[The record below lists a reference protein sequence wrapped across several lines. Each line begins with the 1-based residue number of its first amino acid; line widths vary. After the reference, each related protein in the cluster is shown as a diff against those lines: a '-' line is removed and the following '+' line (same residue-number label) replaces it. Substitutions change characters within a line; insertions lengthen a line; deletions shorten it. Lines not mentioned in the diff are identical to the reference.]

1 MKFVAGMISGIAM
14 AALGATLA
22 LGQAYPSKPIRI
34 VVPFAPGGSTDIL
47 TRTIAQRLGESWGQQ
62 VIADN
67 RAGANGII
75 GADLIAK
82 SAPDGYNLV
91 MGSIGTHA
99 TNASLYAKM
108 PYDTL
113 NDFSPITLA
122 ALVELVLVVH
132 PSVGANSVKELIAL
146 AKAKPG
152 AMNYASGGQGASQ
165 HLAAELFKY
174 MTGVKMEH
182 LAYKGSGAALPD
194 LLSGQVPIMFADM
207 PLVTQH
213 IQGGKLRAL
222 AVAGKQRNR
231 ALPGVPTVAEA
242 GVPGYYALAWYGL
255 FAPAGTPNE
264 IITKLNGE
272 VVRILHVP
280 EVQERLRGIGAD
292 PVGNSPREFSEF
304 QRAEMERWAKV
315 IRAANIHVD

>member
-34 VVPFAPGGSTDIL
+34 VVPCAPGGSTDIL

-132 PSVGANSVKELIAL
+132 PSVAANSVKELIAL

-255 FAPAGTPNE
+255 FGPAGTPEKVN
-264 IITKLNGE
+264 TKLNGE

-280 EVQERLRGIGAD
+280 GVQERLRGIGAD

-315 IRAANIHVD
+315 IRAGNIHVD

>member
-132 PSVGANSVKELIAL
+132 PSVAANSVKELIAL

>member
-1 MKFVAGMISGIAM
+1 MRLTRKIV
-14 AALGATLA
+14 AALAAVLCGSA
-22 LGQAYPSKPIRI
+22 LGQGHDYPARPIRI

-47 TRTIAQRLGESWGQQ
+47 ARTIAQKMTASWNAQ
-62 VIADN
+62 VIVDN

-75 GADLIAK
+75 GADLVAK
-82 SAPDGYNLV
+82 SPPDGYNLV

-113 NDFSPITLA
+113 KDFAPISLA

-132 PSVGANSVKELIAL
+132 PSLPAQSVKELIEL

-152 AMNYASGGQGASQ
+152 LMNYASGGQGASQ
-165 HLAAELFKY
+165 HLAGELFKY
-174 MTGVKMEH
+174 MTHVKMEH

-213 IQGGKLRAL
+213 IHGGKLRAL
-222 AVAGKQRNR
+222 AVAGKQRNA
-231 ALPGVPTVAEA
+231 ALPRVPTVAEA
-242 GVPGYYALAWYGL
+242 AVPGYYALAWYGL
-255 FAPAGTPNE
+255 FAPAGTPTE
-264 IITKLNGE
+264 IIAKLNRE
-272 VVRILHVP
+272 TIAILRLP
-280 EVQERLRGIGAD
+280 DVQERLRGLGAD
-292 PVGNSPREFSEF
+292 PVGNSPAEFREF
-304 QRAEMERWAKV
+304 QRSEMDRWARV
-315 IRAANIHVD
+315 IRAANIRID